1 MKRFLK
7 VKPRLLSSKYWKD
20 DENEDILFNTG
31 VNREKKGLHK
41 QLLQDVVDAIIPVA
55 GLNII
60 GFDEGIVG
68 LAG

>member
-1 MKRFLK
+1 M
-7 VKPRLLSSKYWKD
+7 PRLLSSKYWKD
-20 DENEDILFNTG
+20 DKKEDILFNTR